1 MVTESLGKEK
11 GQRLTRAWRGEV
23 AGLPARGLVK
33 RSACSMSKSG
43 AKNRRK
49 GKENSAKKRMQCI
62 KGGSQGMLWVQC
74 TSVQNIIGKSGLG
87 DNES

>member
-1 MVTESLGKEK
+1 
-11 GQRLTRAWRGEV
+11 
-23 AGLPARGLVK
+23 
-33 RSACSMSKSG
+33 MSKSG